1 MSDFRKIARL
11 GSPYWGLVVFAI
23 FASALVGLATTA
35 NAVVLNMLV
44 DDVLVVPQGM
54 NPSDFHA
61 EQMQNLRLVI
71 ILAVAVTF
79 AKGLGSFLQTYSMSY
94 VAQKIILQIK
104 LQFFDHLQRLP
115 LSFYARFRTG
125 DLISRLNGDMLVIE
139 QMLQTLIRIMVD
151 PLVILALV
159 AYMFYLDWKL
169 AIFIFI
175 FIPILGLLVR
185 WLSKRLRRAGQM
197 LQAKVG
203 DISALIQESVVGI
216 KIVKAFRMEEQRHQ
230 FFEREATDNFR
241 FSMKSVKYSALN
253 SPVVELADAVGVA
266 LMIYFGSM
274 AVIEGRLSAGELI
287 GFLTS
292 LGLLFHPIKKLTNG
306 NAMIQQ
312 SVGAIQRVFEI
323 LDEPAEQI
331 GHVNKIPNE
340 VQAAL
345 KFENLSFQFD
355 ESAWVLKDINLEV
368 SAGQTVALVGPSGGG
383 KTSLVNLIPR
393 FYPWQKGAI
402 YLDGYKVDDFDLFE
416 YRKLFGIVPQETV
429 LFKGSILENIRFAKP
444 DATDAEV
451 QSACVA
457 ANAHEFIS
465 KLEGQYSYEI
475 AEMGVGL
482 SGGQRQRI
490 AIARA
495 ILKDPKILILD
506 EATSALD
513 NESEKVVQAALDNL
527 MKGRTTFV
535 IAHRISTIVNA
546 DKIVV
551 LEKGKI
557 IAVGTHQELLK
568 KSSMYKT
575 LCTSSMINGD
585 QAA

>member
-216 KIVKAFRMEEQRHQ
+216 KIVKAFRMEEQRHK

-331 GHVNKIPNE
+331 GHVNKIPTE

-355 ESAWVLKDINLEV
+355 ESAWVLQDINLEV

-402 YLDGYKVDDFDLFE
+402 YLDGYKVDEFDLFE

-444 DATDAEV
+444 EATDAEV
-451 QSACVA
+451 ESACVA

-465 KLEGQYSYEI
+465 KLEGQYSHEI

>member
-23 FASALVGLATTA
+23 FASALVGLATAA

-54 NPSDFHA
+54 NPTDFHA

-71 ILAVAVTF
+71 ILAITVTF

-151 PLVILALV
+151 PLVIITLV
-159 AYMFYLDWKL
+159 AYMLYLDWKL
-169 AIFIFI
+169 ALFIFV

-230 FFEREATDNFR
+230 FFEREAQDNFR

-274 AVIEGRLSAGELI
+274 GVIEGRLSAGELI

-323 LDEPAEQI
+323 FDEPAEQI
-331 GHVNKIPNE
+331 GYLRKIPEE
-340 VQAAL
+340 VKAAL

-355 ESAWVLKDINLEV
+355 ESAWVLKDVNLEV
-368 SAGQTVALVGPSGGG
+368 SAGQTIALVGPSGGG

-393 FYPWQKGAI
+393 FYPWQQGAI
-402 YLDGYKVDDFDLFE
+402 YLDGLKVDEFDLFE
-416 YRKLFGIVPQETV
+416 YRKLFGVVPQETV
-429 LFKGSILENIRFAKP
+429 LFKGSILDNIRFAKP
-444 DATDAEV
+444 EATEKEV
-451 QSACVA
+451 ELACIA

-465 KLEGQYSYEI
+465 KLEGQYSHEI

-551 LEKGKI
+551 LEKGQI
-557 IAVGTHQELLK
+557 VAEGTHHELLK
-568 KSSMYKT
+568 KSPMYKT
-575 LCTSSMINGD
+575 LCTSGTMNGD

>member
-23 FASALVGLATTA
+23 FASALVGLATAA

-54 NPSDFHA
+54 NPTDFHA

-71 ILAVAVTF
+71 ILAITVTF

-151 PLVILALV
+151 PLVIITLV
-159 AYMFYLDWKL
+159 AYMLYLDWKL
-169 AIFIFI
+169 ALFIFV

-230 FFEREATDNFR
+230 FFEREAQDNFR

-274 AVIEGRLSAGELI
+274 GVIEGRLSAGELI

-323 LDEPAEQI
+323 FDEPAEQI
-331 GHVNKIPNE
+331 GYLRKIPEE
-340 VQAAL
+340 VKAAL

-355 ESAWVLKDINLEV
+355 ESAWVLKDVNLEV
-368 SAGQTVALVGPSGGG
+368 SAGQTIALVGPSGGG

-393 FYPWQKGAI
+393 FYPWQQGAI
-402 YLDGYKVDDFDLFE
+402 YLDGLKVDEFDLFE
-416 YRKLFGIVPQETV
+416 YRKLFGVVPQETV
-429 LFKGSILENIRFAKP
+429 LFKGSILDNIRFAKP
-444 DATDAEV
+444 EATEKEV
-451 QSACVA
+451 ELACIA

-465 KLEGQYSYEI
+465 KLEGQYSHEI

-551 LEKGKI
+551 LEKGQI
-557 IAVGTHQELLK
+557 VAEGTHHELLK
-568 KSSMYKT
+568 KSPMYKT
-575 LCTSSMINGD
+575 LCTSGIMNGD

>member
-274 AVIEGRLSAGELI
+274 GVIEGRLSAGELI

-331 GHVNKIPNE
+331 GHVNKIPTE
-340 VQAAL
+340 VRAAL

-355 ESAWVLKDINLEV
+355 ESAWVLQDINLEV

-402 YLDGYKVDDFDLFE
+402 YLDGYKVDEFDLFE

-444 DATDAEV
+444 EATDAEV
-451 QSACVA
+451 ESACVA

-465 KLEGQYSYEI
+465 KLEGQYSHEI